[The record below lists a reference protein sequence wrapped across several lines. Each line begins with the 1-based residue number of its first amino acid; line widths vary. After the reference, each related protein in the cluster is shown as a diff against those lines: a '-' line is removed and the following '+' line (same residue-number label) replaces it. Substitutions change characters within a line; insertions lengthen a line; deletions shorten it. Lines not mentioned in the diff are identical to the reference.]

1 MIGILFVSLFI
12 LFFISVPIALSLG
25 FSSVIALKMK
35 GLPLMT
41 LAQNVFEGLDS
52 FSLMAIPFFILAG
65 ISMQTGGIASRL
77 IGLANSLVGW
87 FRGGLGSVAI
97 LTSMFFATLS
107 GSSSA
112 TTAAVGSSLIP
123 EMTKKKYPKPF
134 ATAVCASSGELG
146 AIIPPSIPMIVY
158 GLVANVSVGT
168 LFIAGILPG
177 IFIGLSLIATVI
189 IVARVKGFDEVEKV
203 SFREWARNFWKA
215 LRESF
220 FAILMPVIILGGIY
234 KGYFTPTEAAVVA
247 VFYSL
252 IIGLF
257 VYKELQWKDLTPVFT
272 RSAISTSI
280 ILVIVSFAQIF
291 AYILTIEQ
299 VPHKLSEVIIALS
312 DSPIVFLLLTNIFL
326 LITGMFVETLAAII
340 ILAPILAPV
349 AIHYGIDPIHF
360 GMIMIVNLA
369 IGMVTP
375 PLGVNLFVACEIAG
389 IRIDQLIRPLL
400 IFLAVLVVDL
410 IIISYLPWLST
421 WLPSIIN

>member
-1 MIGILFVSLFI
+1 MPHFQGLRPQQQL
-12 LFFISVPIALSLG
+12 LSVQA
-25 FSSVIALKMK
+25 
-35 GLPLMT
+35 
-41 LAQNVFEGLDS
+41 D
-52 FSLMAIPFFILAG
+52 
-65 ISMQTGGIASRL
+65 
-77 IGLANSLVGW
+77 
-87 FRGGLGSVAI
+87 
-97 LTSMFFATLS
+97 
-107 GSSSA
+107 
-112 TTAAVGSSLIP
+112 P

-189 IVARVKGFDEVEKV
+189 IVARVKGYDEVERV
-203 SFREWARNFWKA
+203 SFRDWVCNFWKA

-349 AIHYGIDPIHF
+349 AIHYGIDPVHF

-410 IIISYLPWLST
+410 LIISYLPWLST

>member
-1 MIGILFVSLFI
+1 MIAI
-12 LFFISVPIALSLG
+12 LFFSMLILFIISVPIALSLG

-35 GLPLMT
+35 GIPLST
-41 LAQNVFEGLDS
+41 LAQNIFESLDS

-65 ISMQTGGIASRL
+65 NLMQTGGIASRL

-87 FRGGLGSVAI
+87 FRGGLGSVAV

-134 ATAVCASSGELG
+134 ATAICASSGELG

-158 GLVANVSVGT
+158 GLVANVSVGA
-168 LFIAGILPG
+168 LFTAGVLPG
-177 IFIGLSLIATVI
+177 IFIGLSLICTVI
-189 IVARVKGFDEVEKV
+189 VIARLKGFDLVEKM
-203 SFREWARNFWKA
+203 SMEEWARNLWKA
-215 LRESF
+215 LRESI
-220 FAILMPVIILGGIY
+220 FALLMPVIILGGIY
-234 KGYFTPTEAAVVA
+234 NGFFTPTEAAVVA

-257 VYKELQWKDLTPVFT
+257 IYKELKWKDLLPIFT
-272 RSAISTSI
+272 RSAVSTSI
-280 ILVIVSFAQIF
+280 ILVIVSFASIF
-291 AYILTIEQ
+291 AYILTMEQ
-299 VPHKLSEVIIALS
+299 VPHKLGQLVISIS
-312 DSPIVFLLLTNIFL
+312 DSPLVFLLLTNVFL

-340 ILAPILAPV
+340 ILAPIFSPV
-349 AIHYGIDPIHF
+349 ALHFGIDPIHF

-389 IRIDQLIRPLL
+389 IRIDQLIRPLMV
-400 IFLAVLVVDL
+400 FLAVLVFDL
-410 IIISYLPWLST
+410 IIISYLPELST